1 MFAIL
6 IPILAVSLAYSRA
19 WNDAN
24 DPFKI
29 DRNVRTYLTQLPVKG
44 EMKDKRVGWPGN
56 HWANFLGGIAHRWSS
71 SNPQNFTY
79 KLRSL
84 AELKKLEPHLLNELS
99 PAEKFD
105 IFNSRYNYPTV
116 KKVLNRLSPH
126 ESEWHGICHGYAPA
140 AMNHAEPDKVI
151 LKNKDGI
158 KLTFYSSDVSALMSY
173 YYAKVI
179 VTPVSLIGKRC
190 NFSSGSDIPSSSQAA
205 CEDMNAG
212 AFHVILGNRLGLQG
226 VGFIAD
232 IDRYFEVWNHVAVD
246 YTSTLRSEL
255 EPDKDSAEG
264 TVKRVQVETIVTY
277 AAAIA
282 PKFGPVIGTEAAE
295 YAQNT
300 YEYYLDI
307 DESGYIIGGDW
318 IGTTRPDFLW
328 IQKKAIFNGEWSSMN
343 QIYQPATLSLD

>member
-1 MFAIL
+1 MFSIL
-6 IPILAVSLAYSRA
+6 IPIFAVSLAYSKT
-19 WNDAN
+19 WNGAN

-29 DRNVRTYLTQLPVKG
+29 DRNFTTYLTQLPERG
-44 EMKDKRVGWPGN
+44 ELKDRRIGWPGN
-56 HWANFLGGIAHRWSS
+56 HWANNLGGIAHRWSS
-71 SNPQNFTY
+71 SNPQNFSY

-84 AELKKLEPHLLNELS
+84 AELRKMAPHEFNELS

-116 KKVLNRLSPH
+116 KKVLGRLSPH

-140 AMNHAEPDKVI
+140 ALNHPEPDKVV
-151 LKNKDGI
+151 LRNKDGLKI
-158 KLTFYSSDVSALMSY
+158 TFYSSDVSALMSY

-179 VTPVSLIGKRC
+179 ITPVSLIGRRC
-190 NFSSGSDIPSSSQAA
+190 NYSSHSEIPSSSRDA

-212 AFHVILGNRLGLQG
+212 AFHVVMSNRLGLQG
-226 VGFIAD
+226 QGFIAD
-232 IDRYFEVWNHVAVD
+232 IDRFFEVWNHVAVD
-246 YTSTLRSEL
+246 YTSVMRGEL

-264 TVKRVQVETIVTY
+264 TIKRVQVETIVTY

-282 PKFGPVIGTEAAE
+282 PKFEPVIGTDEAS

-318 IGTTRPDFLW
+318 IGTTRPDFIWL
-328 IQKKAIFNGEWSSMN
+328 QKKAIFNGDWSSMN
-343 QIYQPATLSLD
+343 QIYRPAFISLD